1 MSYQLI
7 ISPEAELDIQDAF
20 EWYEQRDSGV
30 GSEFVRAVDS
40 CLALIRRNPSA
51 YPVVY
56 RQARRLLIRR
66 FPYGVIY
73 VTEENVITVIAC
85 YHVKRNPKQWQSRK
99 I

>member
-7 ISPEAELDIQDAF
+7 ISPEAEFDIQDAF
-20 EWYEQRDSGV
+20 EWYEQRSLGL

-40 CLALIRRNPSA
+40 CFSLIGRNPLA

-56 RQARRLLIRR
+56 RQVRRVLIRR
-66 FPYGVIY
+66 FPYALMY
-73 VTEENVITVIAC
+73 VLEEDVITRITC
-85 YHVKRNPKQWQSRK
+85 FHVKRDPKQWQNRN

>member
-1 MSYQLI
+1 MNYQLI

-20 EWYEQRDSGV
+20 EWYEQRYSGL

-40 CLALIRRNPSA
+40 CLALIGRNPLA
-51 YPVVY
+51 YSVVY
-56 RQARRLLIRR
+56 RQARRVLIRR

-73 VTEENVITVIAC
+73 VVEKNVITVIAC
-85 YHVKRNPKQWQSRK
+85 YHVKRNPKQWQNRS